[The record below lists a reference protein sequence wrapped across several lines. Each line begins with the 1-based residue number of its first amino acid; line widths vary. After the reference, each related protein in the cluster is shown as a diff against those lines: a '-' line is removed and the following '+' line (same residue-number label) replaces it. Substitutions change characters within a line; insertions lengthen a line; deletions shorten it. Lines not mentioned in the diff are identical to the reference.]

1 MKPFHEMTKS
11 DFVERLRSTY
21 YAQPK
26 ADWDALAVGSVLMEK
41 GRGWRVTH
49 VPPKRG
55 YVLATNVMT
64 GETEKLLRS
73 RHATTDLLVT
83 DETTLALLRTSHEEE
98 VKKAM
103 AAGAIIGPQVQ
114 YDYVEIFTPYPKSW
128 DEKRREK
135 ARELWRRINEMRA
148 FHDLQE
154 PPGWQLRRIDEWVAA
169 TRKDI
174 AQWNSRRADCEAGV
188 DIKKPEAI
196 PGIVARVDETLHEL
210 KEEVEILRHLRKH
223 LERTVVALP
232 TGRKG
237 KKK

>member
-1 MKPFHEMTKS
+1 MKPFYEMTKS
-11 DFVERLRSTY
+11 EFVEHLRRTY
-21 YAQPK
+21 HAQPK
-26 ADWDALAVGSVLMEK
+26 ADWEALAVGSVIMEK

-73 RHATTDLLVT
+73 QHATTDLLVT

-103 AAGAIIGPQVQ
+103 AAGVVISPQVQ
-114 YDYVEIFTPYPKSW
+114 YDYPEIFTPYPKSW
-128 DEKRREK
+128 DEKQREK
-135 ARELWRRINEMRA
+135 AQDVWRRINEMRA

-154 PPGWQLRRIDEWVAA
+154 PPGWQLRKVAAWVAA

-174 AQWNSRRADCEAGV
+174 AQWNIRRADCEAGV

-210 KEEVEILRHLRKH
+210 NDEIVVLRQLRKH
-223 LERTVVALP
+223 LEKTVVVHP

-237 KKK
+237 RTK